1 MKQIIILLI
10 TFNFI
15 NAQSDVPLT
24 LRTQFNGN
32 YSYTIIGNTHN
43 EFDNWQNPPPP
54 CQMLTQSSANLNILP
69 TQTIVAAYLYWSGI
83 GDGTFNPI
91 VNLNGSHYL
100 SNSISIA
107 FPENNNSINY
117 FGSFVDVTSQI
128 QNTGNGQYI
137 FSNIDLNPNLANY
150 CSSAVYYL
158 GWSIVVVYQEIGLQ
172 NIQLNIYD
180 GLNAVN
186 TFFNNGIT
194 NITIDNLN
202 IIDVTDAK
210 ISYVAYN
217 GSTNLFFDEF
227 ILWNGN
233 TLSNALNPPNNP
245 FNSTNN
251 YTSTSALWNMDID
264 SFDISPYINIGDT
277 TADITIGSGHQRFLQ
292 TLVTSIRSEL
302 PDATVQINQ
311 VTGQNVCNNRDLVV
325 NYTVQNTN
333 SNAVLPANV
342 PVSFYANNI
351 FLQTV
356 NTPSSI
362 AIGGSLALQTTLT
375 IPAGIPNTFTLLAAV
390 DTTMTIGSTVA
401 ESNESNNEAT
411 QIITL
416 AGNSVTPTF
425 SIPSTFCQNGVVPSL
440 PLTSLNNISG
450 TWLPNVINNQAS
462 GTYVFTSNS
471 GQCVLNFS
479 LNVVIT
485 PNSTPTFSI
494 PTTFCQNAV
503 VPSLPLTSLN
513 AISGTWSPTVISNQ
527 ASGSYVFTPTA
538 SQCAVPFSLNVV
550 ITPTITPAFSIPL
563 TFCQNAVVPSLPLT
577 SVNNISGTWLPNVI
591 NNQTSGTYVFT
602 PTAGQCAAPFSLNVM
617 ITQTITPTFSIVSN
631 YCQDETVPV
640 LPLLS
645 LNTILGSWS
654 PSSISNQAS
663 GAYVFTPNA
672 GQCAAAFSLNV
683 IINYIVPTF
692 SIPTTFCQNAVV
704 PSLPSTSL
712 NTVSGSWSPNVISNQ
727 SSGTYIF
734 TPAAGQCAA
743 IFSLNVVIIPNST
756 PAFSIQNTFCQGSSV
771 PVLPVTSSNGILGSW
786 SPSVIS
792 NQSSG
797 TYVFTPTAGQCALPF
812 SFNVII
818 TPKVVPTFTQV
829 APICSGATLANLP
842 LTSLNGIVGSWSPTV
857 NNTATTTY
865 IFTPNTSECAQ
876 QVSMTIVV
884 NPLVVSNFQDVT
896 ICENN
901 TSFSLPNTA
910 PNGIVGSWLP
920 ATIDFTTSGAYTFT
934 PTNLQCASSQTIAVT
949 ITKGTLTDFDYTISA
964 PFTSNATITIT
975 AIAPSGTYLYQLDT
989 TLPQTEPI
997 FQNVTSGF
1005 HSITVTEENGCSNP
1019 ITKTGILVL
1028 YYPTFFTPNGDGF
1041 NDTWNIRDLFL
1052 QPTAKILIF
1061 DRYGKLLQQISPSS
1075 FGWDGTYNG
1084 NLMPPDT
1091 YWFSLDY
1098 RYDEMQREFR
1108 SFFALKR

>member
-1 MKQIIILLI
+1 
-10 TFNFI
+10 
-15 NAQSDVPLT
+15 
-24 LRTQFNGN
+24 
-32 YSYTIIGNTHN
+32 
-43 EFDNWQNPPPP
+43 
-54 CQMLTQSSANLNILP
+54 
-69 TQTIVAAYLYWSGI
+69 
-83 GDGTFNPI
+83 
-91 VNLNGSHYL
+91 
-100 SNSISIA
+100 
-107 FPENNNSINY
+107 
-117 FGSFVDVTSQI
+117 
-128 QNTGNGQYI
+128 
-137 FSNIDLNPNLANY
+137 
-150 CSSAVYYL
+150 
-158 GWSIVVVYQEIGLQ
+158 
-172 NIQLNIYD
+172 
-180 GLNAVN
+180 
-186 TFFNNGIT
+186 
-194 NITIDNLN
+194 
-202 IIDVTDAK
+202 
-210 ISYVAYN
+210 
-217 GSTNLFFDEF
+217 
-227 ILWNGN
+227 
-233 TLSNALNPPNNP
+233 
-245 FNSTNN
+245 
-251 YTSTSALWNMDID
+251 
-264 SFDISPYINIGDT
+264 
-277 TADITIGSGHQRFLQ
+277 
-292 TLVTSIRSEL
+292 
-302 PDATVQINQ
+302 
-311 VTGQNVCNNRDLVV
+311 
-325 NYTVQNTN
+325 
-333 SNAVLPANV
+333 
-342 PVSFYANNI
+342 
-351 FLQTV
+351 
-356 NTPSSI
+356 
-362 AIGGSLALQTTLT
+362 
-375 IPAGIPNTFTLLAAV
+375 
-390 DTTMTIGSTVA
+390 MTIGSTVA
-401 ESNESNNEAT
+401 ESNENNNEAT

-425 SIPSTFCQNGVVPSL
+425 SIPSTFCQNAVVPSL
-440 PLTSLNNISG
+440 PVTSLNAISG

-485 PNSTPTFSI
+485 PNNTPTFSI

-527 ASGSYVFTPTA
+527 ASGIYVFTPTA
-538 SQCAVPFSLNVV
+538 GQCAIPFSLNVT
-550 ITPTITPAFSIPL
+550 ITPTIMPAFSIPL
-563 TFCQNAVVPSLPLT
+563 TFCQNAVVPSLPLL
-577 SVNNISGTWLPNVI
+577 SVNNISGTWSPNVI

-602 PTAGQCAAPFSLNVM
+602 PTAGQCAASFSLNVT

-663 GAYVFTPNA
+663 GTYVFTPNA
-672 GQCAAAFSLNV
+672 GQCATPFSLNV

-704 PSLPSTSL
+704 PSLPLTSL
-712 NTVSGSWSPNVISNQ
+712 NTVSGSWSPTVISNQ

-743 IFSLNVVIIPNST
+743 IFSLNVVITPNST
-756 PAFSIQNTFCQGSSV
+756 PAFSIQNTFCQGSNV
-771 PVLPVTSSNGILGSW
+771 PVLPASSSNGILGSW
-786 SPSVIS
+786 SPNVIS
-792 NQSSG
+792 NQNSG
-797 TYVFTPTAGQCALPF
+797 TYVFTPVAGSCALPF

-818 TPKVVPTFTQV
+818 TPKVVPAFTQV
-829 APICSGATLANLP
+829 APICAGATLANLP
-842 LTSLNGIVGSWSPTV
+842 LTSLNGIVGIWSPTV

-865 IFTPNTSECAQ
+865 VFTPNTSECAQ
-876 QVSMTIVV
+876 VVSMTIVV

-934 PTNLQCASSQTIAVT
+934 PNNLQCASSQTIAVT
-949 ITKGTLTDFDYTISA
+949 ITKGTLTDFEYTISA
-964 PFTSNATITIT
+964 PFTSNATITVT
-975 AIAPSGTYLYQLDT
+975 AIAPSGTYLYQLDSSP
-989 TLPQTEPI
+989 PQTDAV
-997 FQNVTSGF
+997 FQNVASGF

-1052 QPTAKILIF
+1052 QPSAKILIF
-1061 DRYGKLLQQISPSS
+1061 DRYGKLLKQISPSS
-1075 FGWDGTYNG
+1075 LGWDGMYNG

-1098 RYDEMQREFR
+1098 KYEEMQRQFR